1 MTIDCNPPVVSVLQ
15 EIYKDTFDV
24 DKDIRELKLTEK
36 LPDWTSSNMK
46 SLGELFAGF
55 LDYYSNFE

>member
-1 MTIDCNPPVVSVLQ
+1 M
-15 EIYKDTFDV
+15 YKDVFDI
-24 DKDIRELKLTEK
+24 DKDVKELKLNEK

-55 LDYYSNFE
+55 LDFYSNFE